1 MSSSGNTSGGALDG
15 LRVVDLTRVLGGPY
29 ATQILADHGA
39 EVVKVEPPTGDEV
52 RAWGP
57 PFHEGDASDF
67 IGVNRNKRSIAL
79 DLARPEGRDVLFR
92 MLAEA
97 DILVEDFKAGTL
109 ERWGLGHAET
119 LAERFPRLIHCRVS
133 GLGSTGPKGGL
144 PGYDAVVQAMS
155 GIMAVNGTSESGPTR
170 VGVPVIDMTTGL
182 YAVVAVLMAVAE
194 RTRSGQGQFVEVSLY
209 DAAMSLM
216 HPHAA
221 NHFLSGRLPR
231 LTGNAHPNISPYDT
245 YLTGTGPVFLAIGN
259 DAAYARLC
267 AFLDRPELARDERFA
282 SNGARVINRDEL
294 KIELEASL
302 ATLDGGVLCAD
313 LLKAGLPAG
322 SIRDLG
328 QALTDPQAVH
338 QGTTLSRDWYQ
349 GIATPVRFSRSASG
363 LRHLPPRLSAH
374 AIEILTELG
383 FGRDEVDR
391 LTEAG
396 IVGAEPAQRSNDH
409 G

>member
-1 MSSSGNTSGGALDG
+1 MSVSGGALDG
-15 LRVVDLTRVLGGPY
+15 LRIVDLTRVLGGSY

-39 EVVKVEPPTGDEV
+39 EVVKVEPPGGDEV

-57 PFHEGDASDF
+57 PFHEGDSSYF

-92 MLAEA
+92 LLADA
-97 DILVEDFKAGTL
+97 DVLVENFKAGTM
-109 ERWGLGHAET
+109 ERWGLGFGEI
-119 LAERFPRLIHCRVS
+119 LAERFPRLIHCRIS
-133 GLGSTGPKGGL
+133 GFGSTGPKGGL
-144 PGYDAVVQAMS
+144 PGYDAVVQGMS
-155 GIMAVNGTSESGPTR
+155 GIMSVNGTPESGPTR
-170 VGVPVIDMTTGL
+170 VGVPVVDMTTGL
-182 YAVVAVLMAVAE
+182 YAVVAVLMAVVE
-194 RTRSGQGQFVEVSLY
+194 RTRSGRGQFVEVSLY

-245 YLTGTGPVFLAIGN
+245 YRTQTGPVFLAIGN
-259 DAAYARLC
+259 DTAFARLC
-267 AFLDRPELARDERFA
+267 AFLGRPELAREQRFA
-282 SNGARVINRDEL
+282 SNGARVTNRDAL
-294 KIELEASL
+294 KTELEASL
-302 ATLDGGVLCAD
+302 AALDGEVLCAD

-322 SIRDLG
+322 SIRDFG
-328 QALTDPQAVH
+328 QALADTQAVH
-338 QGTTLSRDWYQ
+338 QGTTLGRDWYQ
-349 GIATPVRFSRSASG
+349 GIATPVRFSRSASE

-374 AIEILTELG
+374 ATEILTELG
-383 FGRDEVDR
+383 YGRDEVDG

-396 IVGAEPAQRSNDH
+396 IVRAEPARRSEDH